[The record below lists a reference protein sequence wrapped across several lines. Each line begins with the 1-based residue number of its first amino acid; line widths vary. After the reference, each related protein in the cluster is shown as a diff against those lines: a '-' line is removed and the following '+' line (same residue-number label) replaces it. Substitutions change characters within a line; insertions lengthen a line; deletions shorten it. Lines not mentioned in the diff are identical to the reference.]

1 MAKVLPAVVLKT
13 KFVLPHSKAYQG
25 YVKYIDRE
33 EARVNKG
40 MSRTNIGKEFKFYMD
55 YMGDEE
61 KEGHLFNEDF
71 DYLTEQQKKEIAKW
85 FSEAEQKGSPM
96 WQDVISFD
104 NDWLE
109 EQGLYNSKTH
119 WLNER
124 VMKDVVRSAMS
135 KMIEVEKM
143 RSPVWTASFHYNTDN
158 IHVHMATV
166 EMNPEYLKKVSV
178 IDKETGL
185 PMEQYRGKRKQGT
198 LDQMKS
204 VVANKILDRT
214 TEYKRIDELIRDNAR
229 QIKEVNIAHVEE
241 TKKLFLQAMELL
253 PDDLRQ
259 WKYGYQTVN
268 NARPYIDQITEIY
281 LNTYHKE
288 EMEELIEK
296 LDEQVQISERLYGS
310 DSNYE
315 EYKQNKLDDLKRRMG
330 NAVLT
335 EMRKVRKGEYDKGS
349 IARTN
354 FEKYKR
360 KSGVKKEGKS
370 SRRPPSFYYRN
381 FKRNDVSRQLGSAM
395 FHLNRAMRK
404 SFHEH
409 QKDRNIQEFDRM
421 LDGYEYE

>member
-1 MAKVLPAVVLKT
+1 M
-13 KFVLPHSKAYQG
+13 LPHSKAYQG
-25 YVKYIDRE
+25 YMKYIDRE
-33 EARVNKG
+33 EAKANNE
-40 MSRTNIGKEFKFYMD
+40 MSRSSIGKEFKFYMD

-61 KEGHLFNEDF
+61 KEGHLFNESF
-71 DYLTEQQKKEIAKW
+71 DYLTERQKNEIAKW

-124 VMKDVVRSAMS
+124 VMKDVVRNAMS

-229 QIKEVNIAHVEE
+229 QIKEVNIAHLEE

-288 EMEELIEK
+288 EMDELIAK

-354 FEKYKR
+354 FEEYKR
-360 KSGVKKEGKS
+360 KSGVKKERKS

-381 FKRNDVSRQLGSAM
+381 FKRNDVLRQLGSAM